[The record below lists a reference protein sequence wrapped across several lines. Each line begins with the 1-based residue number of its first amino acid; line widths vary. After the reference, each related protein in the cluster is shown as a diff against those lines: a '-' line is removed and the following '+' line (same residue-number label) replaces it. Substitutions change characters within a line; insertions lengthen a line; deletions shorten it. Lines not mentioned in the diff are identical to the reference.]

1 MTISSPGLGSGL
13 DVNSIVTQLMAIEE
27 RPLTVLNTKEA
38 TVQARISSMG
48 SLKGALSTLQSSLT
62 ALGKEDTF
70 RAMSTKS
77 SDSAV
82 FTATSTT
89 SSTAA
94 SYAVTVDRLAQ
105 AHKTGSAEFA
115 DTATFGGTAG
125 DEMTLTVGD
134 ESFTLDLSTAKT
146 LQEIQTAINDELNT
160 TGVTAGLITGDS
172 DQQTLTLTSDSV
184 GYDNRVQLSFG
195 GTINAS
201 TFNFSMLNRD
211 GDGVLLAS
219 ENELDASLTIDGVS
233 VTRSSNSISDAIAG
247 VTLNLKSEGS
257 ADITISADS
266 GQATSAVTS
275 FVNALNGVL
284 DQIKSISDSGS
295 GNRSV
300 MRSIEAQIGSILKS
314 GSKGLGNFSYV
325 AELGITTKEGRGLRL
340 DSAELTT
347 AMQDD
352 PESVIQF
359 FSDENNGFAAKM
371 DGMLDS
377 FLQSGGV
384 LDSIVDGAKSEI
396 TRIERNR
403 SLLEQRLIST
413 EARIRSQFEALD
425 TLMSSMQ
432 TTSNYLTSQLDS
444 LANLL
449 SGSKK

>member
-38 TVQARISSMG
+38 KVQANISAMG
-48 SLKGALSTLQSSLT
+48 SFKSALSSLQSSLT

-82 FTATSTT
+82 FTATSST

-94 SYAVTVDRLAQ
+94 SYAVTVNRLAQ
-105 AHKTGSAEFA
+105 AHKTGSDEFA
-115 DTATFGGTAG
+115 DSATFGGTAG
-125 DEMTLTVGD
+125 DELTLTVG
-134 ESFTLDLSTAKT
+134 ETSFTLDLSTAKT
-146 LQEIQTAINDELNT
+146 LQQIQTAINDELNT

-172 DQQTLTLTSDSV
+172 DLQTLTLTSDSV
-184 GYDNRVQLSFG
+184 GFDNRVQLSFG
-195 GTINAS
+195 GSINAS

-211 GDGVLLAS
+211 GDGVLLAT
-219 ENELDASLTIDGVS
+219 ENELDASVTIDGVS
-233 VTRSSNSISDAIAG
+233 VTRSSNSITDAIEG
-247 VTLNLKSEGS
+247 VSLDLKSEGS
-257 ADITISADS
+257 ADITISADTA
-266 GQATSAVTS
+266 QATSAVNS
-275 FVNALNGVL
+275 FVNSLNAVL
-284 DQIKSISDSGS
+284 TQIKSISSSGS
-295 GNRSV
+295 GNSSV
-300 MRSIEAQIGSILKS
+300 MRSIETQISSILNT
-314 GSKGLGNFSYV
+314 GLKGLGNFSYV
-325 AELGITTKEGRGLRL
+325 AELGITTKEGGGMQLT
-340 DSAELTT
+340 SADLTA

-359 FSDENNGFAAKM
+359 FSDENSGFAAKM

-384 LDSIVDGAKSEI
+384 IDSIVDGAKSEV
-396 TRIERNR
+396 TRIARNR

-444 LANLL
+444 LSNLL
-449 SGSKK
+449 SGGRK